1 MDDEISNSL
10 PLILGGPL
18 LLCTGILGAIAVA
31 IEEEEY
37 LSQLQVAAEV
47 IASSLME
54 GHQKRSSHGGG
65 GGRNTRRYIHW
76 DRERAVTCINRDYL
90 GSIRSFGL
98 DDFKRIFRVS
108 RTSYDSIRNFLCENA
123 PFFADGFD
131 VTHRQWVSSDAKILI
146 SLKYL
151 AYGCSIN
158 SFRDYFQVG
167 ESTAMQSVKELTKS
181 ISNSIFQKKFF
192 SFFTPSDARKV
203 EALHYDK
210 HGIHGMLGSLDCSHF
225 MWGNCPVAHHGQF
238 QGKEGKP
245 TIVVEAL
252 ADHNFFV
259 WYAVFGYC
267 GTLNDITIWDSS
279 YLLQSLCDG
288 SFSDLDFTFNI
299 GGEEFDHL
307 WMLVDGIYPSLA
319 RFVKPVSVP
328 LGDTEA
334 LFSLWQESKR
344 KDIERFFGVFKKKFN
359 FFNRPLPFAYMDDII
374 SCFYCCIIL
383 HNIAITERL
392 DDELEGSAAAE
403 FNDCVVDSRVHG
415 MAEESRI
422 ERLAMQF
429 VQREAEHVGQHGL
442 ELSYLTALGINVLD
456 NTLLNDT
463 NQIEVLSTL
472 ERIALYRWNHLYD
485 VRCHKKLTEGIAG
498 DLCWITHY

>member
-10 PLILGGPL
+10 PLILGGSL

-225 MWGNCPVAHHGQF
+225 MWGNCPVAHHG
-238 QGKEGKP
+238 
-245 TIVVEAL
+245 
-252 ADHNFFV
+252 
-259 WYAVFGYC
+259 
-267 GTLNDITIWDSS
+267 
-279 YLLQSLCDG
+279 
-288 SFSDLDFTFNI
+288 
-299 GGEEFDHL
+299 
-307 WMLVDGIYPSLA
+307 
-319 RFVKPVSVP
+319 
-328 LGDTEA
+328 
-334 LFSLWQESKR
+334 
-344 KDIERFFGVFKKKFN
+344 
-359 FFNRPLPFAYMDDII
+359 
-374 SCFYCCIIL
+374 
-383 HNIAITERL
+383 
-392 DDELEGSAAAE
+392 
-403 FNDCVVDSRVHG
+403 
-415 MAEESRI
+415 
-422 ERLAMQF
+422 
-429 VQREAEHVGQHGL
+429 
-442 ELSYLTALGINVLD
+442 
-456 NTLLNDT
+456 
-463 NQIEVLSTL
+463 
-472 ERIALYRWNHLYD
+472 
-485 VRCHKKLTEGIAG
+485 
-498 DLCWITHY
+498 